1 MSKNISVI
9 FLLLIIIV
17 AGFAYFNY
25 SQLNEVQTDLLNKE
39 ALLSESERLIKEQ
52 EASLNQME
60 EKIKEILVKEEVS
73 LGEQAQEENRD
84 ELKKQL
90 EMYRD
95 ELLVMQVKVEEIL
108 QKSKTDTE
116 DINLLREEKSR
127 LEPLLIEREVKW
139 QEKEEES
146 KEAISS
152 LQKEIQQYE
161 SDIELVKNKVLQI
174 EQYFESEQLKR
185 YDLEESIA
193 KYEET
198 IERLNEQLSLKRD
211 DEAFVQQISQ
221 LQLNKK
227 ELEEEIEQKDSLLSQ
242 FQQERQN
249 LQDQLTQYEQ
259 KIDKLQEE
267 TTQALAQKE
276 ILSEIKD
283 NISQLEQE
291 KQKMEKLLQEKE
303 TQWLEREQIDKETIA
318 LLQEEVKKYE
328 SNIKE
333 IGSEIITLR
342 EDLIKDKS
350 LSEPIQKEMDIDS
363 FRRIIADKEIEWAK
377 EKEQNQRLVLH
388 LKEQLEEYKK
398 EVESVRFDS
407 SLLKEEMGSQMALY
421 QENLVQI
428 GEKEDEIMS
437 LTSQIEQFMVKMD
450 NYEKN
455 VAELRTTLQQQEGID
470 YEEKLNLIETISS
483 LVKEREEYQNSI
495 NKYYSQVCQFQLEIA
510 ELKNKI
516 EILEREKDSNFYEVK
531 SGDSLWAIA
540 RNKYREGIA
549 WIKIF
554 KANEDLIEN
563 PNLIFPYQQFILPE

>member
-363 FRRIIADKEIEWAK
+363 FRRMIADKEIEWAK

-470 YEEKLNLIETISS
+470 YEEKLNLIETIGS

>member
-470 YEEKLNLIETISS
+470 YEEKLNLIETIGS

>member
-39 ALLSESERLIKEQ
+39 ALLNESERLIKEQ

-73 LGEQAQEENRD
+73 SGEQAQEENRN

-221 LQLNKK
+221 LQLSKK

-363 FRRIIADKEIEWAK
+363 FRRMIADKEIEWTK
-377 EKEQNQRLVLH
+377 EKEQNQRLVFH

-470 YEEKLNLIETISS
+470 YEEKLNLIETINS